1 MPKRLAFWPVQTSD
15 ASYVSLTVLYPRFT
29 VSREIRRMEA
39 NPSPVAHA
47 ARAMTIWVLTDGKI
61 GDEIQCLAVARGLG
75 GAFEKRVVAPRAPW
89 VWMSALGAID
99 PRERRGVSQGPISG
113 TPPDLIIASG
123 RRVVPY
129 AQAVKKASGGRT
141 RIAFLKDPRAGR
153 GAADVIWAPAHDRFS
168 APNAFS
174 TLTSPHDLSA
184 RISERRASPGGA
196 VAALPKP
203 LLGVVLGGGGGYGA
217 EEAAAFAARLD
228 AAGADYASI
237 AITPS
242 RRTPPA
248 FLQALSDQLRHAR
261 VYVWDRKSDNPY
273 VDILSRSDGLIVG
286 ADSHNM
292 VSEAVAAGV
301 GVYAYRP
308 PGLAK
313 KLAWFVDQLEAQ
325 GAARPLG
332 GPAPPFAHP
341 PIDATPHIVAEIR
354 KRLFA
359 A

>member
-1 MPKRLAFWPVQTSD
+1 
-15 ASYVSLTVLYPRFT
+15 
-29 VSREIRRMEA
+29 MEA
-39 NPSPVAHA
+39 DPGPA
-47 ARAMTIWVLTDGKI
+47 ASAAGRMNIWVLTDGKI
-61 GDEIQCLAVARGLG
+61 GDEIQCLAVARALG
-75 GAFEKRVVAPRAPW
+75 GSVEKRVVAPRPPW

-99 PRERRGVSQGPISG
+99 PLERRGVAQGPISG
-113 TPPDLIIASG
+113 TPPDLIVASG

-141 RIAFLKDPRAGR
+141 RLVYLKDPRAGR
-153 GAADVIWAPAHDRFS
+153 NAADVIWAPAHDRLS
-168 APNAFS
+168 GANAFS

-184 RISERRASPGGA
+184 RIAARRAAPGAA
-196 VAALPKP
+196 VAALSKP

-217 EEAAAFAARLD
+217 EEAAAFADRLNV
-228 AAGADYASI
+228 AGADYAAI

-242 RRTPPA
+242 RRTPSA
-248 FLQALSDQLRHAR
+248 FMEALRERLRRPHI
-261 VYVWDRKSDNPY
+261 YVWDGKSENPY
-273 VDILSRSDGLIVG
+273 VDILAQSDALIVG

-292 VSEAVAAGV
+292 ISEAVAAGV

-325 GAARPLG
+325 GAARPFE
-332 GPAPPFAHP
+332 GPAPPFAHAP
-341 PIDATPHIVAEIR
+341 MDATPEIVAEIR